1 MTDPSPNPL
10 QAAATQPSPEAS
22 PERAAC
28 IRLDPSPS
36 KVFSWIEFDPA
47 APATDH
53 HPVCGVLRVRYR
65 YNGTEMEF
73 FPVSEEEA
81 KLVMNPGAVY
91 GYSIGSA
98 FSQVIAP
105 YKSKRV
111 VKPGERQATVKQ
123 REELEQRAGRRW
135 LA

>member
-1 MTDPSPNPL
+1 VVEPPT
-10 QAAATQPSPEAS
+10 T
-22 PERAAC
+22 

-36 KVFSWIEFDPA
+36 KVFSWLQYDSA

-53 HPVCGVLRVRYR
+53 HPVCGVLTVRYR

-81 KLVMNPGAVY
+81 RKVFNPGSVY
-91 GYSIGSA
+91 GFSIGSA
-98 FSQVIAP
+98 FSQIISP
-105 YKSKRV
+105 YKSKRL
-111 VKPGERQATVKQ
+111 VKSGQRQETVKQ
-123 REELEQRAGRRW
+123 REETEQRAGRRW